1 MINEEIA
8 RSMLQE
14 FDGCDSNMPG
24 SSHHPSVWLFG
35 IEPGFSEKDI
45 ALEKAILSGLLPS
58 VDRNYSID
66 TQLGYR
72 FNRSAFKLLAA
83 MDGCDVSNFR
93 QFAAERQPFVRGRPG
108 YFKGNLYPYACNTVH
123 DWPET
128 AIRETGIT
136 DKNEY
141 RQWCREKR
149 WPAIKGWI
157 DKYQPRVFIG
167 VGITYRNDF
176 SLAVLGREVEFNV
189 KTITVNS
196 HEKSIYYF
204 VDGERK
210 LVVVPHFSGP
220 HGLNSNRALQ
230 EAGGFIGIL

>member
-8 RSMLQE
+8 NSMLQE
-14 FDGCDSNMPG
+14 FDGCDSSEPG
-24 SSHHPSVWLFG
+24 DPLRPSIWLFG
-35 IEPGFSEKDI
+35 IEPGYSEKDI
-45 ALEKAILSGLLPS
+45 ALEKVLSSGALLS
-58 VDRNYSID
+58 VDQNYSID
-66 TQLGYR
+66 TQLGYG

-83 MDGCDVSNFR
+83 MEGGDVRNFR
-93 QFAAERQPFVRGRPG
+93 QFAVERQPFVRGRGG

-123 DWPET
+123 DWPER
-128 AIRETGIT
+128 AVRETGIT

-149 WPAIKGWI
+149 WPAIKRWV

-167 VGITYRNDF
+167 VGITCRNDF
-176 SLAVLGREVEFNV
+176 SLAVLGREVEFSV
-189 KTITVNS
+189 KRFTVNS

-204 VDGERK
+204 VDGGTR

-220 HGLNSNRALQ
+220 YGLNSNRSLQ
-230 EAGGFIGIL
+230 EAGQFIGTL

>member
-1 MINEEIA
+1 MINAEIA
-8 RSMLQE
+8 NSMLQE
-14 FDGCDSNMPG
+14 FDGCDSTEPG
-24 SSHHPSVWLFG
+24 SPHHPSVWLFG
-35 IEPGFSEKDI
+35 IEPGRSEKDI
-45 ALEKAILSGLLPS
+45 ALEKEISSGASSS
-58 VDRNYSID
+58 VDPNYSID
-66 TQLGYR
+66 IQLGYR

-83 MDGCDVSNFR
+83 MENGDVQNFR
-93 QFAAERQPFVRGRPG
+93 QFAAKRQPFVRGQAG

-123 DWPET
+123 DWPDE

-149 WPAIKGWI
+149 WPVIKSWV

-167 VGITYRNDF
+167 VGITCRNDF

-196 HEKSIYYF
+196 HDKSIYYF
-204 VDGERK
+204 VDGVRK
-210 LVVVPHFSGP
+210 LVVVPHFAGP
-220 HGLNSNRALQ
+220 HGLNSNRSLQ
-230 EAGGFIGIL
+230 EAGAFIGML